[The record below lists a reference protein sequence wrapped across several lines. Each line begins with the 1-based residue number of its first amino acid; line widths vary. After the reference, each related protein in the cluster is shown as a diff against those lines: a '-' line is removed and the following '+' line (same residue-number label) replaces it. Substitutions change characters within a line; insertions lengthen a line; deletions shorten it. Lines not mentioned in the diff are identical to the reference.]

1 MSTGSELLAEAQ
13 RLKRVPGRS
22 KETVSAAKSAC
33 EKLAADG
40 ADGKT
45 RATALCLAGN
55 LATDSHEWQEA
66 AKLFEEAQSLDSDS
80 KAASVG
86 AAVAKGMIGG
96 GSESKESAVATVKEV
111 EEAGGTG
118 LSGDDLIML
127 GRAWVTLGKE
137 AEGLA
142 LINKAWSR
150 GAGGEATYELGLA
163 AQRKYCAG
171 MAELGPA
178 SDAGIIDEALTQY
191 KKCRRDAR
199 ALFNSGMLA
208 EEKYFRSLMWRSSVR
223 PEAAA
228 DGGDGMPFK
237 AQEMGEMS
245 AHSMEDEIA
254 AIASSA
260 GLFEPTLNDILKAL
274 IEEHRLQQERGDSFK
289 ADYVMQL
296 YHFKSRQLL
305 AAGGKQAPQ
314 STKTDPSLKAAS
326 ESYAEALKTDKTCG
340 AVVYVHLARTQAL
353 TGKFE
358 QAVGTLKQNKEPEPH
373 PAAQMYRA
381 LYESPPT
388 AEKPCPKQLLD
399 ASEAVTA
406 CVAEAVKAGPGIP
419 NSPLSGAICHVFN
432 VDLVRAACAL
442 AQAHNS
448 AGRFAEAKAL
458 MSGLAETVP
467 KARDAAS
474 KGTVA
479 HQELRLAAAQA
490 QEALLVSLAGL
501 KEAEAAAPLYEAVYP
516 VLSDN
521 QRWTLP
527 EIDKLIT
534 VCKVGAEVCPLLA
547 AAHSRLAAA
556 EFLRVDYDPRHVQA
570 VRQGREEGGPGALRE
585 AAESRPGARGEAVTG
600 AEQSPPACS
609 CSCSC
614 SCSCC
619 SRARC
624 ARGAC
629 HAPGNLG
636 APAAREGPGGT
647 CHKGKGGS
655 GSRSKDASRSCR
667 EGRCRENR
675 RRDRIST
682 RGGNGGSRKGSRKAS
697 GVSHVSLIPIHRRVQ
712 DRHQHLARRG
722 SR

>member
-1 MSTGSELLAEAQ
+1 M
-13 RLKRVPGRS
+13 
-22 KETVSAAKSAC
+22 
-33 EKLAADG
+33 
-40 ADGKT
+40 
-45 RATALCLAGN
+45 
-55 LATDSHEWQEA
+55 
-66 AKLFEEAQSLDSDS
+66 
-80 KAASVG
+80 
-86 AAVAKGMIGG
+86 
-96 GSESKESAVATVKEV
+96 
-111 EEAGGTG
+111 
-118 LSGDDLIML
+118 
-127 GRAWVTLGKE
+127 
-137 AEGLA
+137 
-142 LINKAWSR
+142 
-150 GAGGEATYELGLA
+150 
-163 AQRKYCAG
+163 
-171 MAELGPA
+171 
-178 SDAGIIDEALTQY
+178 
-191 KKCRRDAR
+191 
-199 ALFNSGMLA
+199 
-208 EEKYFRSLMWRSSVR
+208 
-223 PEAAA
+223 
-228 DGGDGMPFK
+228 
-237 AQEMGEMS
+237 
-245 AHSMEDEIA
+245 
-254 AIASSA
+254 
-260 GLFEPTLNDILKAL
+260 
-274 IEEHRLQQERGDSFK
+274 
-289 ADYVMQL
+289 
-296 YHFKSRQLL
+296 
-305 AAGGKQAPQ
+305 
-314 STKTDPSLKAAS
+314 
-326 ESYAEALKTDKTCG
+326 
-340 AVVYVHLARTQAL
+340 HLARTQAL
-353 TGKFE
+353 TGKVE

-373 PAAQMYRA
+373 PAAQMHRA

-467 KARDAAS
+467 KARDR
-474 KGTVA
+474 GTVA
-479 HQELRLAAAQA
+479 YQELRLAAAQA

-527 EIDKLIT
+527 EIEKLIT

-556 EFLRVDYDPRHVQA
+556 EFLRADYDPAMSKPSAKDAKKEALERCVKLLRA
-570 VRQGREEGGPGALRE
+570 GLALEGKPSRGP
-585 AAESRPGARGEAVTG
+585 SK
-600 AEQSPPACS
+600 SPPPAPAPAPAPAL
-609 CSCSC
+609 
-614 SCSCC
+614 
-619 SRARC
+619 RARC

-655 GSRSKDASRSCR
+655 GSRGKDASRSCR

-697 GVSHVSLIPIHRRVQ
+697 GVSHVSLIPSHRRVQ

-722 SR
+722 SRQQSRGRRRFLPRQGRSQQPVRIDCSSKASGRKSGAGCKGASITISPGQGGGDEGEGRGAEDTCCCCPCCTSGAPGSGSSPEARVDPQQPQACPDAH